1 MNRSALKRFIPLLAA
16 VFLLI
21 FPGIAAATELGVQ
34 GPSLVELRP
43 EASGFGAK
51 VTITNTGADKAR
63 VRTLSLRQG
72 GDPEDP
78 RAPQGLSL
86 HFGGGGLS
94 AVIGPNETRD
104 IQIEWTPVK
113 GRPAHEFYGHV
124 LVELDEE
131 GAAPLVIGVHGAP
144 ESSWNA
150 FRPLFW
156 LCILPLLGIG
166 LVFGLRA
173 RGGDRARQVVGGT
186 AIVQILFLALL
197 VAGFDAGYTRFEG
210 GDGLQF
216 IQRIPLSRSMGWEW
230 FVALDG
236 ISYPLV
242 LLVPVL
248 LLLASRAT
256 PPNLPKNE
264 AFWSALLLLD
274 AGLVVAFVAR
284 DTSFLFLGLSLAV
297 VATVWVVQSTSED
310 GARAARGVALHL
322 VLGALLVGFALW
334 MTSRGQNP
342 LYLADGTPVAR
353 SFSLTELAHGGWV
366 PVHETLLG
374 THSVKLVFV
383 SLFLGCALLAGA
395 PPFHGWL
402 TGIVTRSPNALGV
415 VVAGAVPALGAY
427 VLLRVGFAV
436 LPDGMAWAAGGI
448 GVFGLLGAL
457 YAALAAVGANDLRRL
472 TTRTASVQSGLVFVA
487 LSSLTAIGVQGAVL
501 TLVSRGIAVGGLLA
515 IASVIEERLHTSR
528 FDRLGGIA
536 SQLPVLGMLAA
547 VVFVAAAAGGG
558 TLPFLGFIGT
568 VFGVAPMART
578 VGIATPMVGAILA
591 VALARGYEKAFLGKF
606 PERWQKSRFLE
617 AHGGNMPLLEERELG
632 VLLTVTGLSFVLGL
646 WPAPLNRII
655 DASALDQAEYANKP
669 GALEIVRSDPARD
682 EIFATRD

>member
-1 MNRSALKRFIPLLAA
+1 MKRFVLLLGA
-16 VFLLI
+16 VFALI
-21 FPGIAAATELGVQ
+21 FPGVALGAELRIQ
-34 GPSLVELRP
+34 GPTLVELRP

-51 VTITNTGADKAR
+51 VTLQNAGAEKVR
-63 VRTLSLRQG
+63 IRTLSVRAG
-72 GDPEDP
+72 TDPEDP

-124 LVELDEE
+124 LVELDDE
-131 GAAPLVIGVHGAP
+131 GQAPFVIGVHAVP
-144 ESSWNA
+144 ESSWNS
-150 FRPLFW
+150 FRPVFW
-156 LCILPLLGIG
+156 LCLLPLLGIA

-173 RGGDRARQVVGGT
+173 RGGDRARQVVGGI
-186 AIVQILFLALL
+186 AIVQIVFLAL
-197 VAGFDAGYTRFEG
+197 VIAGFDAGYTRFEG

-236 ISYPLV
+236 ISFPLV

-248 LLLASRAT
+248 LLLSSRAT
-256 PPNLPKNE
+256 PPNLPKID

-284 DTSFLFLGLSLAV
+284 DTSFLFLGLVLSVA
-297 VATVWVVQSTSED
+297 ATVWVVASASQD
-310 GARAARGVALHL
+310 GPRAARGVALHL
-322 VLGALLVGFALW
+322 VLGGLLVGFALW
-334 MTSRGQNP
+334 MTSRGQGP
-342 LYLADGTPVAR
+342 LYLADGTLVAR
-353 SFSLTELAHGGWV
+353 SFSLTELAHGGWL
-366 PVHETLLG
+366 PLNETLLG

-383 SLFLGCALLAGA
+383 SLFLGCALIAGA

-402 TGIVTRSPNALGV
+402 TGIVTRSPTALGV
-415 VVAGAVPALGAY
+415 MVAGAVPTLGAY

-436 LPDGMAWAAGGI
+436 LPDGMGWARGGV

-457 YAALAAVGANDLRRL
+457 YAALAAVRANDLRRL
-472 TTRTASVQSGLVFVA
+472 TTRTASAQSALVLVA
-487 LSSLTAIGVQGAVL
+487 ISSLTAIGVQGAVL

-536 SQLPVLGMLAA
+536 SQLPIFGMLAA
-547 VVFVAAAAGGG
+547 VAFVAAAAGGG
-558 TLPFLGFIGT
+558 TLPFLGFVGT
-568 VFGVAPMART
+568 VFGVAPMARV
-578 VGIATPMVGAILA
+578 VGIATPIVGALLA
-591 VALARGYEKAFLGKF
+591 VALARGYGQVFLGKF
-606 PERWQKSRFLE
+606 RERWQKSRFLE
-617 AHGGNMPLLEERELG
+617 AHGGNLPLLEERELG
-632 VLLTVTGLSFVLGL
+632 VLLTIAGLSCVLGF

-655 DASALDQAEYANKP
+655 DASALDQAEYANRP
-669 GALEIVRSDPARD
+669 GALEIVRFEPARG
-682 EIFATRD
+682 ESLAARD